1 MPTNHDLG
9 QEGINDSVGEGVVR
23 ELSDKERLEM
33 RNNIEKYA
41 KEIESN
47 PTLRRLCRQL
57 STKTLEQKSAAIL
70 FDVLQL
76 HLQQSSVS

>member
-1 MPTNHDLG
+1 MPINHNEGQDLG
-9 QEGINDSVGEGVVR
+9 DDSGREGVVR

-33 RNNIEKYA
+33 RNNIEKY
-41 KEIESN
+41 EIESN
-47 PTLRRLCRQL
+47 PTLRPLCRQL
-57 STKTLEQKSAAIL
+57 SKKTLEQKSAAIL